1 MNIKH
6 YPINESLARRA
17 KEMRSFSDYVPN
29 TATNS
34 YIRTLQEFSDAV
46 DRLLDR
52 HGATAEQLEAVSY
65 YADRYSQKLAALIDK
80 ENQIN
85 TMCPSVLITGSGNFP
100 VRKKEKQN
108 AAYDRLMAE
117 QGELY
122 SPTKNYYFRKIET
135 MLTNT
140 TIYSNDAFAVEK
152 LQNKLSD
159 LEERHAKMKAQ
170 NAYYR
175 KHGTMKGYEGI
186 SDEEAEKRD
195 AAIQAAYA
203 WERQP
208 YPSYYLSNSNA
219 EIRRVKARIEEI
231 TKLKEAAE
239 KATFF
244 IENKYPHVDGVEI
257 VENAE
262 AMRIQLIFDGKP
274 SEEIRGILKSRGFRW
289 SPNFG
294 AWQRQLTE
302 NGKFAARKA
311 LEEIARLEE

>member
-1 MNIKH
+1 
-6 YPINESLARRA
+6 
-17 KEMRSFSDYVPN
+17 MRSFSDYVPN
-29 TATNS
+29 SATNG
-34 YIRTLQEFSDAV
+34 YLRILQEFSDAV

-80 ENQIN
+80 ENNIN

-100 VRKKEKQN
+100 VRKKQKQN
-108 AAYDRLMAE
+108 EAHDKLMRE

-122 SPTKNYYFRKIET
+122 EPTKNYYFRKIET
-135 MLTNT
+135 MLTNK
-140 TIYSNDAFAVEK
+140 TIYSNDALAVEK
-152 LQNKLSD
+152 LQDKLTD

-195 AAIQAAYA
+195 AKIKASMY
-203 WERQP
+203 WEQQP

-219 EIRRVKARIEEI
+219 EIKRIKARIEEI
-231 TKLKEAAE
+231 NKLKAEAE
-239 KATFF
+239 KPT
-244 IENKYPHVDGVEI
+244 EDKYPQVDGVEV

-274 SEEIRGILKSRGFRW
+274 SEDVRAVLKSRGFRW
-289 SPNFG
+289 SPSFG
-294 AWQRQLTE
+294 AWQRQLTA
-302 NGKFAARKA
+302 NGKDATRKA
-311 LEEIARLEE
+311 LEEIAALNG

>member
-1 MNIKH
+1 MNIKQ

-29 TATNS
+29 TATNG
-34 YIRTLQEFSDAV
+34 YIRMLQEFSDAV

-80 ENQIN
+80 ENHVN
-85 TMCPSVLITGSGNFP
+85 TMCPSVMITGSGNFP
-100 VRKKEKQN
+100 VRKKQKQN
-108 AAYDRLMAE
+108 EAWDRLMRE

-122 SPTKNYYFRKIET
+122 TPTNNYYFRKIET
-135 MLTNT
+135 LLTNK
-140 TIYSNDAFAVEK
+140 TIYSNDELAVEK

-159 LEERHAKMKAQ
+159 HEELHAKMKAQ

-186 SDEEAEKRD
+186 TDEEAAERD
-195 AAIQAAYA
+195 AKIKASMY
-203 WERQP
+203 WEQQP
-208 YPSYYLSNSNA
+208 FPSYYLSSNNA
-219 EIRRVKARIEEI
+219 EIKRIKARIESI
-231 TKLKEAAE
+231 TKLKAEAE
-239 KATFF
+239 KPT
-244 IENKYPHVDGVEI
+244 EDRYPQIDGVKV

-274 SEEIRGILKSRGFRW
+274 SEDVRAVLKSHGFRW
-289 SPNFG
+289 SPSFG

-302 NGKFAARKA
+302 NGKYATRKA
-311 LEEIARLEE
+311 LEEIAALNG

>member
-1 MNIKH
+1 
-6 YPINESLARRA
+6 
-17 KEMRSFSDYVPN
+17 MRSFSDYVPN
-29 TATNS
+29 TATNG
-34 YIRTLQEFSDAV
+34 YLRMLQEFSDAV

-80 ENQIN
+80 ENHIN

-100 VRKKEKQN
+100 VRKKQKQN
-108 AAYDRLMAE
+108 EAWERLMRE
-117 QGELY
+117 QGELFT
-122 SPTKNYYFRKIET
+122 PTKNYYFRKIET
-135 MLTNT
+135 MLTNK
-140 TIYSNDAFAVEK
+140 TIYSNDALAVEK
-152 LQNKLSD
+152 LQDKLTD

-175 KHGTMKGYEGI
+175 KHGTMKGYDGI

-195 AAIQAAYA
+195 AAIQAAYS

-208 YPSYYLSNSNA
+208 YPSYYLSSSNA
-219 EIRRVKARIEEI
+219 EIKRIKARIEEI
-231 TKLKEAAE
+231 NKLKAEAE
-239 KATFF
+239 KPT
-244 IENKYPHVDGVEI
+244 EEKYPQVDGVEI

-262 AMRIQLIFDGKP
+262 AMRIQLIFNGKP
-274 SEEIRGILKSRGFRW
+274 SDDVRAVLKSHGFRW
-289 SPNFG
+289 SPSFG

-302 NGKFAARKA
+302 NGKWATKKA

>member
-1 MNIKH
+1 MNIKQ
-6 YPINESLARRA
+6 YPVSESLAKRA

-29 TATNS
+29 TATNG
-34 YIRTLQEFSDAV
+34 YIRMLQEFSDAV

-52 HGATAEQLEAVSY
+52 HGATAEQQEAVSY

-80 ENQIN
+80 ENHIN

-108 AAYDRLMAE
+108 EAYDRLMSE

-135 MLTNT
+135 ILTNK
-140 TIYSNDAFAVEK
+140 TIYSNDALAVEK
-152 LQNKLSD
+152 LRDKLSD
-159 LEERHAKMKAQ
+159 LEERHAKMKEQ

-175 KHGTMKGYEGI
+175 KYGTMKGYEGI

-195 AAIQAAYA
+195 AKIQSALY

-208 YPSYYLSNSNA
+208 FPSYYLSNSNA
-219 EIRRVKARIEEI
+219 EIKRIKARIDEI
-231 TKLKEAAE
+231 TKLKAEAGKPAE
-239 KATFF
+239 D
-244 IENKYPHVDGVEI
+244 KYPHVDGVEV

-274 SEEIRGILKSRGFRW
+274 SEEIRGILKSHGFRW
-289 SPNFG
+289 SPSFG

-302 NGKFAARKA
+302 NGKYATRKA
-311 LEEIARLEE
+311 LEEIARIEE

>member
-1 MNIKH
+1 
-6 YPINESLARRA
+6 
-17 KEMRSFSDYVPN
+17 MRSFSDYVPN
-29 TATNS
+29 SATNG
-34 YIRTLQEFSDAV
+34 YLRILQEFSDAV

-80 ENQIN
+80 ENHIN

-100 VRKKEKQN
+100 VRKKQKQN
-108 AAYDRLMAE
+108 EAHDKLMRE
-117 QGELY
+117 QGELFT
-122 SPTKNYYFRKIET
+122 PTKNYYFRKIET
-135 MLTNT
+135 MLTNK
-140 TIYSNDAFAVEK
+140 TIYSNDALAVEK
-152 LQNKLSD
+152 LQDKLTD

-195 AAIQAAYA
+195 AAIQAAYS

-219 EIRRVKARIEEI
+219 EIKRIKARIEEI
-231 TKLKEAAE
+231 NKLKAEAE
-239 KATFF
+239 KPT
-244 IENKYPHVDGVEI
+244 EEKYPQVDGVQV

-274 SEEIRGILKSRGFRW
+274 SEDVRAVLKSRGFRW
-289 SPNFG
+289 SPSFG
-294 AWQRQLTE
+294 AWQRQLTA
-302 NGKFAARKA
+302 NGKDATRKA
-311 LEEIARLEE
+311 LEEIAAMIG

>member
-1 MNIKH
+1 MNIKQ
-6 YPINESLARRA
+6 YPVSESLAKRA

-29 TATNS
+29 TATNG
-34 YIRTLQEFSDAV
+34 YIRMLQAFADAV

-52 HGATAEQLEAVSY
+52 HGATAEQLEAVAY

-80 ENQIN
+80 ENHIH
-85 TMCPSVLITGSGNFP
+85 TMCPSVLITGAGNFP

-108 AAYDRLMAE
+108 EAHDRLMRE

-135 MLTNT
+135 ILTNK

-152 LQNKLSD
+152 LQDKLTD

-186 SDEEAEKRD
+186 SDEEAEERD
-195 AAIQAAYA
+195 AKIQAALY

-208 YPSYYLSNSNA
+208 FPSYYLSTSNA
-219 EIRRVKARIEEI
+219 EIKRIKARIDEI
-231 TKLKEAAE
+231 TKLKAEAE
-239 KATFF
+239 KPA
-244 IENKYPHVDGVEI
+244 EDKYPHVDGVRVE
-257 VENAE
+257 ENAE
-262 AMRIQLIFDGKP
+262 AMRIQLFFDGKP
-274 SEEIRGILKSRGFRW
+274 SEEVRGVLKSHGFRW
-289 SPNFG
+289 SPSFG
-294 AWQRQLTE
+294 AWQRQLTY
-302 NGKFAARKA
+302 NGKRATISA
-311 LEEIARLEE
+311 LQKIARGEE

>member
-1 MNIKH
+1 MNIKQ

-29 TATNS
+29 TATNG
-34 YIRTLQEFSDAV
+34 YIRMIQEFSDAV

-80 ENQIN
+80 ENHIN
-85 TMCPSVLITGSGNFP
+85 TMCPSVMISGAGNFP
-100 VRKKEKQN
+100 VRKKQKQN
-108 AAYDRLMAE
+108 EAWDRLMRE

-122 SPTKNYYFRKIET
+122 TPTNNYYFRKIET
-135 MLTNT
+135 LLTNK
-140 TIYSNDAFAVEK
+140 TIYSNDEFAVEK

-159 LEERHAKMKAQ
+159 LEELHAKMKAQ

-175 KHGTMKGYEGI
+175 KNGTMKGYEGI
-186 SDEEAEKRD
+186 TDEEAAERD
-195 AAIQAAYA
+195 AKIKASMY
-203 WERQP
+203 WEQQP
-208 YPSYYLSNSNA
+208 FPSYYLSSNNA
-219 EIRRVKARIEEI
+219 EIKRIRARIESI
-231 TKLKEAAE
+231 TKLKAEAE
-239 KATFF
+239 QPT
-244 IENKYPHVDGVEI
+244 EDRYPQIDGVKV

-274 SEEIRGILKSRGFRW
+274 SEDVRAVLKSHGFRW
-289 SPNFG
+289 SPSFG

-302 NGKFAARKA
+302 NGKYATRKA
-311 LEEIARLEE
+311 LEEIAGVI

>member
-1 MNIKH
+1 MNIKQ

-29 TATNS
+29 TATNG
-34 YIRTLQEFSDAV
+34 YIRMIQEFSDAV
-46 DRLLDR
+46 DCLLDR

-80 ENQIN
+80 ENHIN
-85 TMCPSVLITGSGNFP
+85 TMCPSVMISGAGNFP
-100 VRKKEKQN
+100 VRKKQKQN
-108 AAYDRLMAE
+108 EAWDRLMRE

-122 SPTKNYYFRKIET
+122 TPTNNYYFRKIET
-135 MLTNT
+135 LLTNK
-140 TIYSNDAFAVEK
+140 TIYSNDEFAVEK

-159 LEERHAKMKAQ
+159 LEELHAKMKAQ

-186 SDEEAEKRD
+186 TDEEAAERD
-195 AAIQAAYA
+195 AKIKASMY
-203 WERQP
+203 WEQQP
-208 YPSYYLSNSNA
+208 FPSYYLSSNNA
-219 EIRRVKARIEEI
+219 EIKRIKARIESI
-231 TKLKEAAE
+231 TKLKAEAE
-239 KATFF
+239 KPT
-244 IENKYPHVDGVEI
+244 EDRYPQIDGVKV

-274 SEEIRGILKSRGFRW
+274 SDNVRAVLKSHGFRW
-289 SPNFG
+289 SPSFG

-302 NGKFAARKA
+302 NGKYATRKA
-311 LEEIARLEE
+311 LEEIAGVIE

>member
-1 MNIKH
+1 MNIKQ
-6 YPINESLARRA
+6 YKVNEESARRA

-29 TATNS
+29 TATNG
-34 YIRTLQEFSDAV
+34 YIRMLQEFSDAV

-52 HGATAEQLEAVSY
+52 HGATAEQLEAVAY

-80 ENQIN
+80 ENHIN

-100 VRKKEKQN
+100 VHKKQKQN
-108 AAYDRLMAE
+108 AAWDKLMRE
-117 QGELY
+117 QGDLY
-122 SPTKNYYFRKIET
+122 TPTKNYYFRKIET
-135 MLTNT
+135 MLTNK

-159 LEERHAKMKAQ
+159 LEERHAEMKAQ

-186 SDEEAEKRD
+186 SDDEAEKRD
-195 AAIQAAYA
+195 ASIEAAFS

-208 YPSYYLSNSNA
+208 FPSYYLSSSNA
-219 EIRRVKARIEEI
+219 EIKRIKGRIDEI
-231 TKLKEAAE
+231 TKLKAEAE
-239 KATFF
+239 KPT
-244 IENKYPHVDGVEI
+244 EEKYPNVDGVEV

-274 SEEIRGILKSRGFRW
+274 DDETRSLLKSNGFRW
-289 SPNFG
+289 SPSFG
-294 AWQRQLTE
+294 AWQRQLTA
-302 NGKFAARKA
+302 NGISATRKV
-311 LEEIARLEE
+311 LEEIARTKE